1 MAIYINF
8 VTDPYQPVEKAIPG
22 VFNSRLAK
30 DASAN
35 LTNFLALSE
44 PAKFGTTS
52 LCRFSPFFNG
62 LLCRSGFSDGHV
74 IFLQRLREQMQDS
87 KRRKNR

>member
-44 PAKFGTTS
+44 P
-52 LCRFSPFFNG
+52 CEIR
-62 LLCRSGFSDGHV
+62 HV